1 MFAGAVLALLYAI
14 HRLALWADSN
24 GWIYY
29 KTKPKFRGSSLGLI
43 EAVYNPAIEHV
54 VEERGGERAR
64 GSQDDSGDDDPPN
77 LNEAD
82 RGMPDRAETSDSPGS
97 G

>member
-1 MFAGAVLALLYAI
+1 MGWLLVALVALGILYGL
-14 HRLALWADSN
+14 HRLALWADRN

-43 EAVYNPAIEHV
+43 ESVYNPAMEHV

-64 GSQDDSGDDDPPN
+64 GSQDESGDDPEDH
-77 LNEAD
+77 
-82 RGMPDRAETSDSPGS
+82 DSR
-97 G
+97 

>member
-1 MFAGAVLALLYAI
+1 MGWLLLGVAIVAVLYGL
-14 HRLALWADSN
+14 HRLAVWADRN

-43 EAVYNPAIEHV
+43 ESVYNPAMEHV

-64 GSQDDSGDDDPPN
+64 GSQDESGSPDDD
-77 LNEAD
+77 
-82 RGMPDRAETSDSPGS
+82 
-97 G
+97 